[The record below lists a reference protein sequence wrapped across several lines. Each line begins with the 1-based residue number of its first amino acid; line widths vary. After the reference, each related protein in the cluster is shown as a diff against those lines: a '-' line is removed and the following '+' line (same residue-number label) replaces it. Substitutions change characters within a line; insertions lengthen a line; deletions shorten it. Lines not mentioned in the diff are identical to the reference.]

1 MILTDLLGAAGGGV
15 ITGLIGN
22 VFTAFTNMK
31 MQKLQNERDAKKDE
45 HEIALLAAETNAMIA
60 EADANIKIAEAK
72 IQGEMELLDGQIYKA
87 SIEEGNKRDV
97 SNKTIDYLLSTP
109 WLMPFGIILVMLL
122 GLVDFLKSFMRP
134 GLTAYLVA
142 LTSWITYKAMEIITA
157 HQTLLSTE
165 QALALFMNV
174 VNIIIYLT
182 VSCVTWWFG
191 DRRVAKFLYRL
202 NDGNIR
208 EK

>member
-1 MILTDLLGAAGGGV
+1 
-15 ITGLIGN
+15 
-22 VFTAFTNMK
+22 MK
-31 MQKLQNERDAKKDE
+31 MQKIQNERDAQKDE
-45 HEIALLAAETNAMIA
+45 HEIKMVEAETTAMVT
-60 EADANIKIAEAK
+60 EANANIKINEAK
-72 IQGEMELLDGQIYKA
+72 IQGDLEILDGEIYKT
-87 SIEEGNKRDV
+87 SIKEGNKRDV

-109 WLMPFGIILVMLL
+109 WLMPFGVILVMLL

-165 QALALFMNV
+165 QAMALFMNV

-202 NDGNIR
+202 NDGNVR

>member
-1 MILTDLLGAAGGGV
+1 MILTDLLGATGAGV

-22 VFTAFTNMK
+22 VFTAFTNIK
-31 MQKLQNERDAKKDE
+31 MQKIKNERDAQKDQ
-45 HEIALLAAETNAMIA
+45 HEISMLSAETKAMIA
-60 EADANIKIAEAK
+60 EADANIKINEAK
-72 IQGEMELLDGQIYKA
+72 IQGELELLDGEIYKT
-87 SIEEGNKRDV
+87 SIKEGNKRDL
-97 SNKTIDYLLSTP
+97 SNKTIDYLLSKA
-109 WLMPFGIILVMLL
+109 WLMPFGVILVMLL

-165 QALALFMNV
+165 QAMALFMNV

-202 NDGNIR
+202 NDGNVR